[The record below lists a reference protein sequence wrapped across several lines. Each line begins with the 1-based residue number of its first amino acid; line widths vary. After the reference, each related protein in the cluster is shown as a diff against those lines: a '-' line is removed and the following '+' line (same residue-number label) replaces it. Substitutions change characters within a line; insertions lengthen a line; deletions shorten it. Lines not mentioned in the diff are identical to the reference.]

1 LRHNACTEG
10 KESMFRLEQDEN
22 SLDQVL
28 AGDVVLY
35 VVRVMLNAERQ
46 QFHNDWQQM
55 SRLIVVC
62 RQHNYTLNELSWAK
76 FNVPPN
82 TL

>member
-1 LRHNACTEG
+1 
-10 KESMFRLEQDEN
+10 MFRLEQDEN

-46 QFHNDWQQM
+46 QFHND
-55 SRLIVVC
+55 
-62 RQHNYTLNELSWAK
+62 
-76 FNVPPN
+76 
-82 TL
+82 

>member
-1 LRHNACTEG
+1 MSTDFFSNNSQRNYHNSSTHVKIIASQTCGVLLRHNACTEG

-46 QFHNDWQQM
+46 QFHND
-55 SRLIVVC
+55 
-62 RQHNYTLNELSWAK
+62 
-76 FNVPPN
+76 
-82 TL
+82 